1 MSGAPA
7 RQQKVTVRRETWL
20 KVFLGAL
27 WLVCLYRAITQ
38 SIVHDEALTFGLYI
52 QAPAAQIFRFF
63 DANHHFLNTLLMKLS
78 VSLFGLSEWSMRLP
92 ALLGAALYFAGVY
105 RICAREFK
113 RNSACADAAALLS
126 LNPIVLDFMVAAR
139 GYGMALACL
148 MWALAILLE
157 FLRDSAD
164 AKPREL
170 VQAGGALALSVMANL
185 VFVIP
190 AFALGGIVWLVLKR
204 EAARDIPGEAEAGKP
219 KRSKKKSKAAP
230 PAARLAL
237 RAFWLWVAL
246 PAACGLAL
254 FLIVSP
260 LAEAKPGD
268 LYAGAS
274 TIAESLRSLYNGSL
288 AHGGVLRDAAQQA
301 VWRDAMAFA
310 LAPAI
315 LLGSLAMGIRAR
327 NFLLILVS
335 GTAVASA
342 AGLLVLHLA
351 VNLLYPLDRTGI
363 YFLPL
368 AALALASLADATVEA
383 PWSKPAQIGAYA
395 IAAILAAQ
403 FLLEFDTRK
412 FMVWEYDADTRSILA
427 ELAKRAPK
435 PQTASIRL
443 GNSWQLEPSLNFYGL
458 KDNLTWL
465 QPVTRAPIGP
475 GADYYVLM
483 AADRDAIDRLHLKV
497 LYTGPSSGTVL
508 AAPQ

>member
-1 MSGAPA
+1 MSGIAA
-7 RQQKVTVRRETWL
+7 AQEKLVRREVWL
-20 KVFLGAL
+20 KVFFGAL
-27 WLVCLYRAITQ
+27 WLVCLYRAISQ

-52 QAPAAQIFRFF
+52 EAPAAQIFHFF

-92 ALLGAALYFAGVY
+92 ALLGAALYFAAVY

-113 RNSACADAAALLS
+113 SNSACAAAAALLG
-126 LNPIVLDFMVAAR
+126 LNPFVLDFMVAAR
-139 GYGMALACL
+139 GYGIALACL
-148 MWALAILLE
+148 MWALAILLK
-157 FLRDSAD
+157 FVRDGAD
-164 AKPREL
+164 TKPREL
-170 VQAGGALALSVMANL
+170 LQAGAALALSVMANL

-190 AFALGGIVWLVLKR
+190 AFALTGIVWLVLKKEPAR
-204 EAARDIPGEAEAGKP
+204 DTSAAEAAAGKH

-230 PAARLAL
+230 SEARLAL

-246 PAACGLAL
+246 PATCGLAL

-260 LAEAKPGD
+260 LAEAKAGD

-288 AHGGVLRDAAQQA
+288 AHGGMLRDAAQQA
-301 VWRDAMAFA
+301 GWRDAMTFA

-315 LLGSLAMGIRAR
+315 LLGGLAMGIRAKNR
-327 NFLLILVS
+327 LLILAA

-351 VNLLYPLDRTGI
+351 ANLLYPLDRTGI

-368 AALALASLADATVEA
+368 AALALSGLADATVEA
-383 PWSKPAQIGAYA
+383 PWSKAVPIGAYA
-395 IAAILAAQ
+395 MAAILAVQ

-427 ELAKRAPK
+427 EISRRVPK
-435 PQTASIRL
+435 PQPGTIRL
-443 GNSWQLEPSLNFYGL
+443 GNSWQLEPSLNFYAW
-458 KDNLTWL
+458 KDNLAWL

-483 AADRDAIDRLHLKV
+483 AADRDAIDRLHLTV
-497 LYTGPSSGTVL
+497 LYTGPNSGTVL
-508 AAPQ
+508 AAPR